1 MPAER
6 PMVRGTPHDASA
18 PLLRKILK
26 TLEEINE
33 KL

>member
-1 MPAER
+1 MPADR
-6 PMVRGTPHDASA
+6 PMVKGTPHDASA

-26 TLEEINE
+26 VLREINE

>member
-6 PMVRGTPHDASA
+6 AMVKGTPHDASA

-26 TLEEINE
+26 VLKEINE

>member
-6 PMVRGTPHDASA
+6 AMVRGTPHDASA

-26 TLEEINE
+26 VLNEINE

>member
-6 PMVRGTPHDASA
+6 PMVRATPHNASP

-26 TLEEINE
+26 ILEEINE